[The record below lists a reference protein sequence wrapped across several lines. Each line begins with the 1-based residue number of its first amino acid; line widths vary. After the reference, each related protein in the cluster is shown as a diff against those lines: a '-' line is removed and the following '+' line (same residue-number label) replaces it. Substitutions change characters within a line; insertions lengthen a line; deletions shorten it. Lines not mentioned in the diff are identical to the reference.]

1 LALSAVALKNSA
13 ARPAPANVKK
23 RCVRMGVSLAERI
36 IAPMKLACQ
45 VKDLHK
51 GFAHPFPARS
61 HRSRFLGKAQS
72 ARQGL

>member
-1 LALSAVALKNSA
+1 
-13 ARPAPANVKK
+13 
-23 RCVRMGVSLAERI
+23 MGVSLAERI